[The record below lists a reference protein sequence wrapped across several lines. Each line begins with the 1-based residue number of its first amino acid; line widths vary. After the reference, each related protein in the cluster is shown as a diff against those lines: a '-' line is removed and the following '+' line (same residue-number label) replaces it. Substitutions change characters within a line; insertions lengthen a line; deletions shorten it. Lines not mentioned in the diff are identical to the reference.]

1 MTFRPYLLL
10 TLLAFA
16 AHGAGQAPSGAAPDP
31 APLVPPDYWQSS
43 DWQGIPDSTRVDKQ
57 QVLFAKHDSDNYV
70 GLVILLPDWQRSGQ
84 LWQLTR
90 ELGRLGFDTLLLLPS
105 PQQTELDP
113 AAEKKQQVIDDFRKQ
128 FASRISK
135 LGDAKLQEGGF
146 KLLLA
151 RCPSAC
157 PRVPLPMIPR
167 RLPCRSV
174 MGWSKKQNWPLC
186 CQRPSSRDWRQ
197 ANRLRDR
204 ASIRAMA
211 CSGTEGPE

>member
-151 RCPSAC
+151 QGTSAAWAANLIASEQ
-157 PRVPLPMIPR
+157 LPAPD
-167 RLPCRSV
+167 P
-174 MGWSKKQNWPLC
+174 WC
-186 CQRPSSRDWRQ
+186 CSTASSPT
-197 ANRLRDR
+197 
-204 ASIRAMA
+204 S
-211 CSGTEGPE
+211 